1 MNMAFEIRVP
11 RLGWSMEEGT
21 FAGWLKKD
29 GEIVKTG
36 ESLFSLEGEK
46 ATQDIESLDSG
57 VLHIHPES
65 PKSGKLVSVGA
76 LIGVLVPIGESHSWG
91 TTDANP
97 TLNGPLASG
106 QTVEPSHGIDAP
118 VSPSVRRLALQKGVV
133 LSDIQGTGK
142 GGRILAEDLDI
153 KPSKTRSL
161 INLSQS
167 KFATPRA
174 KKLAMDLGIDW
185 RGVPGSGKGERV
197 RERDLSSP
205 KEGAI
210 RDSSN
215 KSQNDW
221 VKLPLTSTRKR
232 IAERLLSSRETTIPV
247 TLTTKAEATQ
257 LIALRSQ
264 FKNTGGLVPAFTD
277 ILGKLIAL
285 CLVRHP
291 ILAGQWKEDHLVHP
305 PSNGM
310 NLGVAVDTDHGLLVP
325 VIRDLVNK
333 PICEIAKESQSLAE
347 LARKGKLSVDAM
359 SGGVFTI
366 SSLGSLGIEFFTPVI
381 NPPESSI
388 LGVGAIQH
396 EAVPREDG
404 TIVAQK
410 RLPLSLTFDHRL
422 VDGAPAARFLKDL
435 VLMIENPAAV
445 LLTTQG

>member
-1 MNMAFEIRVP
+1 MAFEIRVP

-29 GEIVKTG
+29 GEIVKAG
-36 ESLFSLEGEK
+36 EALFSLEGEK

-57 VLHIHPES
+57 VLHIHPGS

-76 LIGVLVPIGESHSWG
+76 LIGVLVPIGESHSWETSDG
-91 TTDANP
+91 ASSP
-97 TLNGPLASG
+97 NGEMALS
-106 QTVEPSHGIDAP
+106 QTVKSVHGFDAP
-118 VSPSVRRLALQKGVV
+118 ASPSVRRLALQKGVA
-133 LSDIQGTGK
+133 LSDVQGTGK

-153 KPSKTRSL
+153 KPSKSKLTT
-161 INLSQS
+161 NLSQTQ
-167 KFATPRA
+167 FATPRA
-174 KKLAMDLGIDW
+174 KKLAKELGIDW
-185 RGVPGSGKGERV
+185 RGVVGSGKGGRV
-197 RERDLSSP
+197 RERDLPST
-205 KEGAI
+205 KEVAI
-210 RDSSN
+210 RDSRN
-215 KSQNDW
+215 QSQIDW

-232 IAERLLSSRETTIPV
+232 IAERLLSSRQTTIPV
-247 TLTTKAEATQ
+247 TLTTKADANQ

-291 ILAGQWKEDHLVHP
+291 ILAGQWKDDHLAHP

-310 NLGVAVDTDHGLLVP
+310 NIGVAVDTDHGLLVP
-325 VIRDLVNK
+325 VIRDMVNK
-333 PICEIAKESQSLAE
+333 PIGEIAKESHSLAE
-347 LARKGKLSVDAM
+347 LARKGKLPLDAM
-359 SGGVFTI
+359 RGGVFTI

-396 EAVPREDG
+396 EAVSREDG

-410 RLPLSLTFDHRL
+410 RLPLSLTFDHRI